1 MSGAGM
7 SGAAMVG
14 LGVFRPRRVVGN
26 DEICRV
32 LDSTPEWIVRRTGI
46 STRRFA
52 QADETLAE
60 MAATAGEKA
69 LADAGASPAEVD
81 RVIIATMSHVGDDP
95 VDLPSAVAARMGV
108 RAPAVQVSAACSGF
122 AVALRLA
129 ADAVTA
135 GGARTALVIGVER
148 MSDLLDPT
156 DRSTA
161 FIFSDGAGAVLVA
174 ASRRPQIGPAVM
186 GGQPSLAEAITVRC
200 RPELPDRGP
209 VIRMQGPTVF
219 RWALT
224 ELPGVV
230 GQILDGAGL
239 KPGEVDAFIPHQA
252 NLRIIDAV
260 AQSTGLGGVVVA
272 RDIVEQA
279 NTSAASIPLAMERM
293 RSSGQ
298 VKRGDLALLLGFGAG
313 LSYAGLLATLP

>member
-1 MSGAGM
+1 M

-26 DEICRV
+26 EEICRV

-52 QADETLAE
+52 QADETLVE
-60 MAATAGEKA
+60 MAATAGQKA
-69 LADAGASPAEVD
+69 MADAGVSPAEVD
-81 RVIIATMSHVGDDP
+81 RVFVATMSHVSDDP
-95 VDLPSAVAARMGV
+95 VDLPSAVAERMGV
-108 RAPAVQVSAACSGF
+108 RAPAVQVSAACAGF
-122 AVALRLA
+122 AVALRMA
-129 ADAVTA
+129 ADAVTTA
-135 GGARTALVIGVER
+135 RARTALVIGVER
-148 MSDLLDPT
+148 MSDLLDLT

-174 ASRRPQIGPAVM
+174 ASSRSEIGPAVM
-186 GGQPSLAEAITVRC
+186 GGEPSLAEAITVRR

-209 VIRMQGPTVF
+209 VIRMQGATVY
-219 RWALT
+219 RWALS

-230 GQILDGAGL
+230 ERILRGAGL
-239 KPGEVDAFIPHQA
+239 APGDVDVFLPHQA
-252 NLRIIDAV
+252 NIRIIDAV
-260 AQSTGLGGVVVA
+260 AQSAGFGGAVVA
-272 RDIVEQA
+272 RDIVDQA

-298 VKRGDLALLLGFGAG
+298 AKRGDLALLLGFGAG